1 MPPTIARRP
10 RLILPVA
17 TPVAVAFVV
26 SVALAQ
32 SQTKTVVRPK
42 FEVASIKP
50 CKVDNAD
57 GRRSGGENLS
67 PGSLHLECSTVNDLI
82 QMAYVLFANGQV
94 NVPWSG
100 SVPIEGGPSWINS
113 DRYEI
118 DAKADG
124 SQSQGAMH
132 GPMLQALLEDRL
144 ELKTHRKTRE
154 VPVYALVVAKGGHK
168 MRQFKEGSCTPFD
181 FTILTQ
187 FPPPPLPEL
196 PLGQDY
202 CGGIGSDGRPWFG
215 ISITRQG
222 PSVIV
227 EARGISLD
235 DFPKAFLSNR
245 LDRPIVNRTGIRGRF
260 DFRLEFVPDETLLRG
275 DPSPATLA
283 DDPATG
289 PSIFTAVQEQL
300 GLKLESAKGPGEFLI
315 IDHVEKPSENSLRAT
330 SRSAGNPSGT
340 VPTHVPRC

>member
-1 MPPTIARRP
+1 MPPSITRRP
-10 RLILPVA
+10 RQILAVLKPVGVLLFM
-17 TPVAVAFVV
+17 TVE
-26 SVALAQ
+26 LAQ
-32 SQTKTVVRPK
+32 SQTKTAVRPK

-50 CKVDNAD
+50 CKAYDDD
-57 GRRSGGENLS
+57 GRRRGGETLS
-67 PGSLHLECSTVNDLI
+67 PGRLHLECATVKDHI

-94 NVPWSG
+94 NVPWNG
-100 SVPIEGGPSWINS
+100 SVPIDGGPAWINS

-144 ELKTHRKTRE
+144 KLKTHHETRE
-154 VPVYALVVAKGGHK
+154 VPVYALIVAKGGPK
-168 MRQFKEGSCTPFD
+168 MRQFQEGSCTPFD

-196 PLGQDY
+196 PLGQEY
-202 CGGIGSDGRPWFG
+202 CGGIGSDGRRWFG
-215 ISITRQG
+215 VSITRQG

-235 DFPKAFLSNR
+235 DFPKTFLSNR
-245 LDRPIVNRTGIRGRF
+245 LDRPIINKTGLAGRF
-260 DFRLEFVPDETLLRG
+260 DFHLEFVPDETLLRG
-275 DPSPATLA
+275 GPSPATLI
-283 DDPATG
+283 DDLTAG

-300 GLKLESAKGPGEFLI
+300 GLKLESAKGPGEFLV
-315 IDHVEKPSENSLRAT
+315 IDHVEKPSAN
-330 SRSAGNPSGT
+330 
-340 VPTHVPRC
+340 